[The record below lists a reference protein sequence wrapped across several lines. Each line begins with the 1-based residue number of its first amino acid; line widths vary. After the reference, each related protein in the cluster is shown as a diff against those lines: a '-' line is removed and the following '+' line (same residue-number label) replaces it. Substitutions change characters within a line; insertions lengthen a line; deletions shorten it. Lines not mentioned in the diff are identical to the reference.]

1 MKTSSNTKDLD
12 CDIDDVYVDRSS
24 PTIVLMA
31 SGSMSV
37 QVSQHVEEEVHT
49 SLHSVQSRIEPIS
62 QEIVQEVQDYKM
74 NKRATR
80 TKKVNEN

>member
-1 MKTSSNTKDLD
+1 
-12 CDIDDVYVDRSS
+12 
-24 PTIVLMA
+24 
-31 SGSMSV
+31 MSV

-49 SLHSVQSRIEPIS
+49 SPHSIQSRIEPIS